1 MAEEREVA
9 ITGLGAVTPLGR
21 DIASLWEGLT
31 AGRSGI
37 GPISLF
43 DASGYPVRI
52 AGEVRGYTPHPSIP
66 PDRAAHIDRAA
77 LFAIDAALQ
86 ALADSGLTLT
96 AENALRA
103 GVVMG
108 SARPG
113 DASAWE
119 GQRVFHEQGSQ
130 ALRAGY
136 IGRTLAN
143 APSTHV
149 AGATGVRGPT
159 LTIAAGGA
167 SGNAALALAANLV
180 RRGEVEIAIAGG
192 ADAAITPPTIAAF
205 AAMTI
210 LSKRNDEPA
219 RASRPFDAEADGMVV
234 SEGAAVLILESEELA
249 RQRGARIYGRLA
261 GVASITEPAVAVPSA
276 EEAGRAIQAALREP
290 ALLQSEIDY
299 LCAYGCAMPA
309 LDRIETD
316 AVKRIFGRAAAERLT
331 LSAPKSMLGHLL
343 GAAGVVDA
351 IVCLKAIE
359 TGVIPPTI
367 NLEHPAE
374 GCDLDY
380 TPGEARRE
388 AVRHALCYAYGFGG
402 HHVALCFSAP

>member
-21 DIASLWEGLT
+21 DVASLWEGLT

-37 GPISLF
+37 GAISAF
-43 DASGYPVRI
+43 DATGYPVRI

-66 PDRAAHIDRAA
+66 ADRAPHIDRGA

-86 ALADSGLTLT
+86 ALADSGLALA
-96 AENALRA
+96 AEDAMRA

-119 GQRVFHEQGSQ
+119 GQRTFHEQGVE

-149 AGATGVRGPT
+149 AASTGARGPT
-159 LTIAAGGA
+159 LTVAAGGA
-167 SGNAALALAANLV
+167 SGNAALALAANMV
-180 RRGEVEIAIAGG
+180 RRGEVEVAIAGG

-219 RASRPFDAEADGMVV
+219 RASRPFDAEADGMVL
-234 SEGAAVLILESEELA
+234 SEGAAVVVLESEDHA
-249 RQRGARIYGRLA
+249 RRRGARSYGRLA
-261 GVASITEPAVAVPSA
+261 GVASITEPAVAVPSVA
-276 EEAGRAIQAALREP
+276 EAARTIRATLDEASLRE
-290 ALLQSEIDY
+290 LDY
-299 LCAYGCAMPA
+299 VCAYGTGMKL
-309 LDRIETD
+309 LDRLETD
-316 AVKRIFGRAAAERLT
+316 ALKQVFGEGARRLV
-331 LSAPKSMLGHLL
+331 LSAPKSMLGYPL

-351 IVCLKAIE
+351 IVCLKTIE

-367 NLEHPAE
+367 NLKHPAE

-380 TPGEARRE
+380 TPIEARRRQ
-388 AVRHALCYAYGFGG
+388 ARHALCYAYGFGG

>member
-1 MAEEREVA
+1 MVEEREVA

-31 AGRSGI
+31 AGRSGV
-37 GPISLF
+37 GPISAF

-66 PDRAAHIDRAA
+66 PDRAPHIDRAA

-86 ALADSGLTLT
+86 ALADSGLALT
-96 AENALRA
+96 TENAARV

-108 SARPG
+108 STRPG

-143 APSTHV
+143 AASTHV
-149 AGATGVRGPT
+149 AGAIGVRGPT
-159 LTIAAGGA
+159 LTVAAGGA
-167 SGNAALALAANLV
+167 SGNAALALAANMV
-180 RRGEVEIAIAGG
+180 RRGEVEVVIAGG

-234 SEGAAVLILESEELA
+234 SEGAAVLVLESEELA

-276 EEAGRAIQAALREP
+276 EEAARAIEAALTDASLREFEY
-290 ALLQSEIDY
+290 A
-299 LCAYGCAMPA
+299 CAYGSAMKPI
-309 LDRIETD
+309 DRLETD
-316 AVKRIFGRAAAERLT
+316 ALKQVFGAEARRLA
-331 LSAPKSMLGHLL
+331 LSAPKSMLGYPL

-351 IVCLKAIE
+351 IVCLKATE

-380 TPGEARRE
+380 TPGQARRE
-388 AVRHALCYAYGFGG
+388 TVHHALCYAYGFGG